1 MAALLTAVL
10 VSVATAAMYVT
21 SAPSFISLLV
31 EPFSLLL
38 MPGLVVAVIL
48 AGAHDFTPG
57 SVLFIASA
65 FYLVFFW
72 WALPRIAKAI
82 QFERPGSR

>member
-1 MAALLTAVL
+1 MLLAAVL

-21 SAPSFISLLV
+21 AAPKFVSLLI

-48 AGAHDFTPG
+48 AGPHDFGPG
-57 SVLFIASA
+57 SVVFIAA
-65 FYLVFFW
+65 IFYCFVFW
-72 WALPRIAKAI
+72 WILPRIGKAV
-82 QFERPGSR
+82 QFARSGSR